1 MPLIHN
7 SRKALNSTDLQTLQE
22 MLHGNLQSIVTG
34 LTNLGKLS
42 GPNSAADFDPAIK
55 VFQKGLEE
63 LPDKFKAAQKNKKSQ
78 TATEFIQEMY
88 DNLAEKVVATLNPDG
103 EGYDDLNSF
112 LATQMGGSVFS
123 TKLLDFPPEERD
135 TEAGYHDSAD
145 GLKLADEPME
155 GIEEIAEYKPES
167 GRIIALYEGR
177 AGNSNTLR
185 DEWLQQLEKDVEATK
200 NNVDKQ
206 AYNKA
211 LEDLEKAKKA
221 PFGLHAAAEYARI
234 RSSEMMAKDEIGLAD
249 VWETFSNLNR
259 MARPNDP
266 EGGTLRGQGI
276 TAGELKGPNVMA
288 VPQQTYQT
296 MQTIAEHM
304 NTIKQTQDPALRKT
318 RAIQLAA
325 YAYQMTLSQHV
336 FSDGNGRT
344 CRMFADSILQSFGL
358 PPHIPSKEEGKI
370 SKTIGTGKMDFNKGA
385 EVFLKGV
392 QESDLELKKDPEL
405 VKERLISKQAE
416 KKQPEKKQPN
426 KEKNR
431 LRLSAIYE
439 VSDDTVDLLGDLKRQ
454 AAHAKGNFR
463 DSQEYKNFL
472 GAVNQSHLLAKE
484 IQQKRDTA
492 GFDLKKAEAAYA
504 ASIRK
509 LFKTASDYTDYKL
522 KDHTENR
529 QQEPEKK
536 KLNDKDR
543 EKLNLMKNLTE
554 NKLLTKEKEAPAEGI
569 AQRQ

>member
-7 SRKALNSTDLQTLQE
+7 SRKALNSTDIQTLQE

-63 LPDKFKAAQKNKKSQ
+63 LPDKFKAAQKNKKNQ

-88 DNLAEKVVATLNPDG
+88 DKLAEKVVATLNPDG

-112 LATQMGGSVFS
+112 LATQMGGTVFS
-123 TKLLDFPPEERD
+123 TKLLNYPPDERD

-145 GLKLADEPME
+145 GLELADEPME
-155 GIEEIAEYKPES
+155 GIGDIAEYKPES
-167 GRIIALYEGR
+167 GRILALYEGR

-185 DEWLQQLEKDVEATK
+185 EEWIQEKERDVERNK
-200 NNVDKQ
+200 DKFDKQ

-211 LEDLEKAKKA
+211 LEALEAAKKA

-296 MQTIAEHM
+296 MQTIAENM

-344 CRMFADSILQSFGL
+344 CRMFADSILQTFGL
-358 PPHIPSKEEGKI
+358 PPHTPSKEETEI
-370 SKTIGTGKMDFNKGA
+370 IKTIGTGKVDFNKGA

-392 QESDLELKKDPEL
+392 QKSD
-405 VKERLISKQAE
+405 LISKQAE
-416 KKQPEKKQPN
+416 KKQPEKKQSG

-439 VSDDTVDLLGDLKRQ
+439 VSDDTVDLLGDLKQQ
-454 AAHAKGNFR
+454 AAHAKGKFR

-472 GAVNQSHLLAKE
+472 GAVNQSHLLAEE

-554 NKLLTKEKEAPAEGI
+554 NKLLTKEKEAPAAKEPQIGAI
-569 AQRQ
+569 K

>member
-7 SRKALNSTDLQTLQE
+7 SRKALNSTDIQTLQE

-63 LPDKFKAAQKNKKSQ
+63 LPDKFKAAQKNKKNQ

-554 NKLLTKEKEAPAEGI
+554 NKLLTK
-569 AQRQ
+569 